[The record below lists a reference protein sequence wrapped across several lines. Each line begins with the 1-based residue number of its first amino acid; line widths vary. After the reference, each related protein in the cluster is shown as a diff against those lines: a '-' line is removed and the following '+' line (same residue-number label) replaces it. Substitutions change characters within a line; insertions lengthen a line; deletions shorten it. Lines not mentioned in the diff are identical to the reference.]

1 MTVSTF
7 DEFRDAIVAHLER
20 NGSSRNELAMSLD
33 KQRVLRAHSV
43 RCILSQAPSLR
54 RRYASFNSILA
65 IADAAGFSIQLSPKN
80 ETE

>member
-7 DEFRDAIVAHLER
+7 DEFRDAIVTHLESK
-20 NGSSRNELAMSLD
+20 GATRNELARYLE
-33 KQRVLRAHSV
+33 QRNVLRAHTV

-54 RRYASFNSILA
+54 RQYASFNSILA
-65 IADAAGFSIQLSPKN
+65 IVDAAGFTLTLSPKN

>member
-7 DEFRDAIVAHLER
+7 DDFRTAIVEHLER
-20 NGSSRNELAMSLD
+20 NGLCRNELAVSLD
-33 KQRVLRAHSV
+33 KRRVLRAHSV

-54 RRYASFNSILA
+54 RQGATFNSILA
-65 IADAAGFSIQLSPKN
+65 IADAAGLTINLSPKN

>member
-7 DEFRDAIVAHLER
+7 DEFRDAIVTHLAAKGATR
-20 NGSSRNELAMSLD
+20 NDLARDLE
-33 KQRVLRAHSV
+33 QRKVLRAHTV

-54 RRYASFNSILA
+54 RQYASFNSILA
-65 IADAAGFSIQLSPKN
+65 IVDAAGFTLTLSPKN